1 MSNVGDLARRVN
13 ERRHELGLSTEQV
26 ARQARMDPSYLASL
40 EQDPAPQLSREG
52 LWRLAAALNTTVDD
66 LAGGGTQEPPGRTEP
81 SSHAVFTTLDPE
93 ECRRLIAAG
102 GVGRVIFT
110 ESRGPVALPV
120 NFRTLGSD
128 IVVRTESDATLV
140 SALAVGRVSFEVDHL
155 DDALAEGWS
164 VLVSGIGH
172 QVVEAAE
179 LELVRGLGDVPWAGG
194 ERSTFVRIVSDEVTG
209 RRIRRPEGAEGL
221 ESASPVTAHRA

>member
-1 MSNVGDLARRVN
+1 MSNVGDLGRRVN

-26 ARQARMDPSYLASL
+26 ALKARMDPSYLGSL
-40 EQDPAPQLSREG
+40 EQDPAPELSREG
-52 LWRLAAALNTTVDD
+52 LWRLAEALDTTVDE
-66 LAGGGTQEPPGRTEP
+66 LAGAGTQEPPGRTEP
-81 SSHAVFTTLDPE
+81 STKALLTILDRA

-128 IVVRTESDATLV
+128 IVVRTEPDAILI
-140 SALAVGRVSFEVDHL
+140 SAMAIGRVSFEVDHL

-164 VLVSGIGH
+164 VLVSGNGH
-172 QVVEAAE
+172 EVVEAAE
-179 LELVRGLGDVPWAGG
+179 LELVRGLGDEPWAGG
-194 ERSTFVRIVSDEVTG
+194 ERATFVRIVSDVVTG
-209 RRIRRPEGAEGL
+209 RRIRRREGAEPVW
-221 ESASPVTAHRA
+221 PVTAQRA

>member
-1 MSNVGDLARRVN
+1 MSNVGDLGRRVN

-26 ARQARMDPSYLASL
+26 ALKARMDPSYLASL

-52 LWRLAAALNTTVDD
+52 LWRLAAALSTTVDD

-81 SSHAVFTTLDPE
+81 SSHSLFTTLDRA
-93 ECRRLIAAG
+93 ECRQLIAEG
-102 GVGRVIFT
+102 GVGRVIFD

-128 IVVRTESDATLV
+128 IVIRTEPDAALV
-140 SALAVGRVSFEVDHL
+140 LSMAIGRVSFEVDHL

-164 VLVSGIGH
+164 VLVSGTGH
-172 QVVEAAE
+172 EVVEAVE
-179 LELVRGLGDVPWAGG
+179 LDLVRGLGDVPWAGG
-194 ERSTFVRIVSDEVTG
+194 ERSTFIRIVSDEVTG
-209 RRIRRPEGAEGL
+209 RRIRRPEGAGGL
-221 ESASPVTAHRA
+221 ESASPVSAHRA

>member
-1 MSNVGDLARRVN
+1 MSNVGDLGRRVS

-26 ARQARMDPSYLASL
+26 ALRAGMDPSYLGSL

-52 LWRLAAALNTTVDD
+52 LWRLAAALGTTVDD
-66 LAGGGTQEPPGRTEP
+66 LAGAGTQEPPGRTEP
-81 SSHAVFTTLDPE
+81 STRAVLTTLDPD

-102 GVGRVIFT
+102 GVGRVVFT

-128 IVVRTESDATLV
+128 IVLRTEPDATLV
-140 SALAVGRVSFEVDHL
+140 SSVAAGRVSFEVDHL

-164 VLVSGIGH
+164 VLATGNGH
-172 QVVEAAE
+172 EVVEAAE
-179 LELVRGLGDVPWAGG
+179 LALVRALGDVPWAGG
-194 ERSTFVRIVSDEVTG
+194 DRATFVRIVPDEVTG
-209 RRIRRPEGAEGL
+209 RRIRGRQGAEGIEPL
-221 ESASPVTAHRA
+221 SPVTAHRA